1 MDADERLYI
10 RVQAG
15 DREAM
20 AEIVDRYQ
28 RPLLQ
33 FLYRMT
39 SLEQTA
45 EDLTQETFLRML
57 VYTGHPPERFR
68 SWAYTIACNLAR
80 DNFRRAANRLEVTD
94 PMDEGLADHVIES
107 AETTAVRLAE
117 AQSAANTVLS
127 LPLPLREVLVL
138 RFYHELRLEEI
149 SEITGRP
156 VGTVKSRLYRSLRCL
171 KEQLS
176 QEESTCENNQ

>member
-1 MDADERLYI
+1 MDIDERLYI
-10 RVQAG
+10 CVQAG

-20 AEIVDRYQ
+20 AKIVDRYQ

-33 FLYRMT
+33 FLYRIT
-39 SLEQTA
+39 GLEQTA

-68 SWAYTIACNLAR
+68 PWAYTIACNLAR
-80 DNFRRAANRLEVTD
+80 DSFRRAAYRREVTD
-94 PMDEGLADHVIES
+94 PMDEGFADHVVES
-107 AETTAVRLAE
+107 AETTALRLTE
-117 AQSAANTVLS
+117 AQSVANTVLS

-149 SEITGRP
+149 AEIIGRP
-156 VGTVKSRLYRSLRCL
+156 IGTVKSRLYRSLRCL
-171 KEQLS
+171 KELIS
-176 QEESTCENNQ
+176 QEKSTYENNQ